1 MADKSG
7 TRERKQVY
15 KIIYGLY
22 KHSNWTMEKL
32 RVIMIREQESVKSNQ
47 HYTRSVLYALT
58 KILKNVYFEIIT
70 NVIVVTNEI

>member
-1 MADKSG
+1 
-7 TRERKQVY
+7 
-15 KIIYGLY
+15 
-22 KHSNWTMEKL
+22 MEKL